1 MDRVSRFLVEWKLLF
16 GVGLPVAIVTAGLAV
31 DAPLVAVGAVASVA
45 LALVVVLAFVRAAPT
60 A

>member
-1 MDRVSRFLVEWKLLF
+1 VSRFLVEWKLLF